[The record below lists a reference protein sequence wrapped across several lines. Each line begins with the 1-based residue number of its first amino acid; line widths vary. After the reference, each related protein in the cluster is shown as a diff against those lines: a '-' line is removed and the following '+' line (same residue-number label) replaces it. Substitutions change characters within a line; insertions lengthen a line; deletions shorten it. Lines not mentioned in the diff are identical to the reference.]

1 VAHAHEGHDHG
12 IEVNAGRRRAL
23 AGALAMTLAFTA
35 VEVVGGLLTDSLA
48 LLSDAAHMVTDNV
61 SLALALFAV
70 WLAAKPASP
79 QRSFGF
85 RRAEVLAALA
95 NGVTLVAVS
104 IWIFIEAASRIAHPE
119 PVLGGWMLAIAVVGL
134 LVNVAAAL
142 LLRSQRRDSINVEA
156 AFRHVLGDLAGS
168 LGTIVAAAI
177 IVATGWTYADPVVSI
192 LIGVLILLGSWTI
205 LRDSVAILM
214 EHAPPGLD
222 VAEVAARI
230 TEQPGV
236 TGVHDLHVWIITT
249 GFPAI
254 AAHVTCEADAD
265 TQVCRQAIE
274 EMLRDDFGIAHAT
287 LQMEEDGSEPVCT
300 LLSCGR

>member
-1 VAHAHEGHDHG
+1 LAHAHEGHDHG
-12 IEVNAGRRRAL
+12 IEVGAGRRGAL
-23 AGALAMTLAFTA
+23 AGALAITLAYTI
-35 VEVVGGLLTDSLA
+35 VEVVGGLLTGSLA
-48 LLSDAAHMVTDNV
+48 LLSDAGHMITDNV

-95 NGVTLVAVS
+95 NGVTLVAVA
-104 IWIFIEAASRIAHPE
+104 IWIFIEAAKRIASPE
-119 PVLGGWMLAIAVVGL
+119 PVLGGWMLVIAVIGL
-134 LVNVAAAL
+134 AVNVGAAL
-142 LLRSQRRDSINVEA
+142 LLRSQRRESINVEA

-177 IVATGWTYADPVVSI
+177 IVTTGWTYADPVVSI
-192 LIGVLILLGSWTI
+192 LIGILILLGSWAI

-214 EHAPPGLD
+214 EHAPPGID
-222 VAEVAARI
+222 VETVAARI
-230 TEQPGV
+230 VEQPGV
-236 TGVHDLHVWIITT
+236 VGVHDLHVWIITT

-265 TQVCRQAIE
+265 TQVCRKGIE
-274 EMLRDDFGIAHAT
+274 EMLRDDFGITHAT
-287 LQMEEDGSEPVCT
+287 LQMEEDGSEPICT
-300 LLSCGR
+300 LLQCGR